1 MISFMEFNPTDA
13 GNSSGFDLLPE
24 GTYEIEVIEAE
35 EQTSKK
41 GNEMIALTLQAQHPD
56 GYPVR
61 IWDYLVSVA
70 AATFKIEQ
78 FCNAAGLTEK
88 FKAGRLLA
96 DDCRGC
102 KVTAKV
108 EIESGRDNY
117 ADRNS
122 IREYVAAGSGEKQP
136 AGIATQPAAATA
148 PPPKPINEEEIP
160 F

>member
-1 MISFMEFNPTDA
+1 MQFNPTDA

-24 GTYEIEVIEAE
+24 GTYEIEVVEAE

-102 KVTAKV
+102 KVTARI

-117 ADRNS
+117 SDRNS
-122 IREYVAAGSGEKQP
+122 IREYVAGGAAEKQP
-136 AGIATQPAAATA
+136 AGIATQPAATA
-148 PPPKPINEEEIP
+148 AAAPAPKPIDEGEIP

>member
-1 MISFMEFNPTDA
+1 MISPMEFNPTDA

-78 FCNAAGLTEK
+78 FCNAAGLAEK
-88 FKAGRLLA
+88 FKAGRLMA

-102 KVTAKV
+102 KVTARV

-117 ADRNS
+117 SDRNS
-122 IREYVAAGSGEKQP
+122 IREYVLAGAGEKKP
-136 AGIATQPAAATA
+136 GISTQPGAETPA
-148 PPPKPINEEEIP
+148 PKPINEEEIP

>member
-1 MISFMEFNPTDA
+1 MEFNPSDA
-13 GNSSGFDLLPE
+13 GQSSGFELLPE
-24 GTYEIEVIEAE
+24 GTYDIEVIDAE
-35 EQTSKK
+35 ERTSQK

-78 FCNAAGLTEK
+78 FCAAAGLQDK

-96 DDCRGC
+96 EDCVGK
-102 KVTAKV
+102 KVSAKI
-108 EIESGRDNY
+108 EIEAGRENY
-117 ADRNS
+117 SDRNS
-122 IREYVAAGSGEKQP
+122 IREYVAGGTQAK
-136 AGIATQPAAATA
+136 GIATQPGTQEA
-148 PPPKPINEEEIP
+148 PKPIAEEEIP

>member
-1 MISFMEFNPTDA
+1 MEFNPSDA
-13 GNSSGFDLLPE
+13 GQSSGFELLPE
-24 GTYEIEVIEAE
+24 GTYDIEVIDAE
-35 EQTSKK
+35 ERTSQK

-78 FCNAAGLTEK
+78 FCGAAGLQEK

-96 DDCRGC
+96 DDCVGK
-102 KVTAKV
+102 KVSAKI
-108 EIESGRDNY
+108 EIESGRDNFS
-117 ADRNS
+117 DRNS
-122 IREYVAAGSGEKQP
+122 IREYVTAGATAK
-136 AGIATQPAAATA
+136 GIATQPGTA
-148 PPPKPINEEEIP
+148 ESPKPIAEEESP